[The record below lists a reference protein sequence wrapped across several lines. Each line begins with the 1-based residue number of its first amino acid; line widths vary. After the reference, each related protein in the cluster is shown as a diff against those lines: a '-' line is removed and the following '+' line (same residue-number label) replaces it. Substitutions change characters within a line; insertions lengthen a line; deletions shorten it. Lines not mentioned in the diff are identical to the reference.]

1 MDLNLTKEQLEYVQ
15 RYQTLY
21 NRLSDIEFQIQDL
34 SQRAAQIMN
43 ELETMR
49 AEEEKLFEKEQ

>member
-1 MDLNLTKEQLEYVQ
+1 MDLNLTEAQLEYVQ
-15 RYQTLY
+15 RYQALY
-21 NRLSDIEFQIQDL
+21 NSLSDIEFQIQDL

-49 AEEEKLFEKEQ
+49 AEEEKLFEKE

>member
-1 MDLNLTKEQLEYVQ
+1 MDLNLTEAQLEYVQ
-15 RYQTLY
+15 RYQALY
-21 NRLSDIEFQIQDL
+21 NSLSDIEFQIQDL

-49 AEEEKLFEKEQ
+49 TEEEKLFEKE

>member
-1 MDLNLTKEQLEYVQ
+1 MDLNLTEAQLEYVQ
-15 RYQTLY
+15 RYQALY

>member
-1 MDLNLTKEQLEYVQ
+1 MDLNLTKEQAEYVQ
-15 RYQTLY
+15 RYQALY